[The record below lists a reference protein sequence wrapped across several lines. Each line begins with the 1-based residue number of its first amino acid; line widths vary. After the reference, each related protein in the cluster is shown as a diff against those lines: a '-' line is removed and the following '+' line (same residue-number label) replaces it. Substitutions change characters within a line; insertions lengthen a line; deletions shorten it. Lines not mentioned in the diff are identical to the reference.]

1 MQGEKE
7 QGTKEAQV
15 VHYAKAHVGA
25 RDRRRQAQTPEEK
38 ARASREEYTTGN
50 ELDKAVRRLP
60 P

>member
-1 MQGEKE
+1 MQEE
-7 QGTKEAQV
+7 QQGTQEAQV

-25 RDRRRQAQTPEEK
+25 RDRRRQARTPEER

-50 ELDKAVRRLP
+50 ELDKAVRRLKP

>member
-1 MQGEKE
+1 MQDQKE
-7 QGTKEAQV
+7 QGAKDAV

-25 RDRRRQAQTPEEK
+25 RDRRRDARTTEEKSQAQ
-38 ARASREEYTTGN
+38 REEYRTGR